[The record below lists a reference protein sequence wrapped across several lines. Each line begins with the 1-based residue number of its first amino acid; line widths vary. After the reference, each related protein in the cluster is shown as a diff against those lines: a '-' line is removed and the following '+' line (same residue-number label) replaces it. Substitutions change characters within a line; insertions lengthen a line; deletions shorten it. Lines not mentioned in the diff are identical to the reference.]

1 MTRNPQALRYSRP
14 PRPRAWLLLLA
25 LILGL
30 GAGSGAGLAVTWWL
44 WPVQYTNV
52 APDSLRPGHRE
63 EYLTL
68 VSQAYA
74 YDRDLGLAQH
84 RLSALGDPTAIG
96 AEIATLA
103 ERYVAQGGP
112 AEHIRALTA
121 LAYALGFPRADLAAY
136 LPEQAITL
144 TPMARPTH
152 TPTAKP
158 TETPTEAATPTETP
172 TEAATPTETP
182 TPTPVVL
189 PTETST
195 LTVEDT
201 GTPSL
206 EPAGPGNS
214 PTPFPSPTRTPRPTV
229 TATTVPA
236 PEPRYQVTHQSHT
249 CEGPDG
255 MLRITVRDAAGEPK
269 PNVELLIR
277 WSDGEERFFT
287 GLKPENGPGYA
298 DYRLQKGQ
306 TYQVGIVGTLSDVAT
321 EIAGDLCA
329 TQDRLASWEVVFQLA
344 NPLP

>member
-1 MTRNPQALRYSRP
+1 MTRSSQTLRYSRP
-14 PRPRAWLLLLA
+14 PRPRAWILLLA

-44 WPVQYTNV
+44 WPVRYTDV

-74 YDRDLGLAQH
+74 YDRDLGLAQR

-112 AEHIRALTA
+112 AEHIRSLAA

-144 TPMARPTH
+144 TPMPQPTH
-152 TPTAKP
+152 TPTAEP
-158 TETPTEAATPTETP
+158 TETPTA
-172 TEAATPTETP
+172 AATPTETP

-189 PTETST
+189 PTETPT
-195 LTVEDT
+195 LMVEDT
-201 GTPSL
+201 VTPPF
-206 EPAGPGNS
+206 EPAEPGNS

-236 PEPRYQVTHQSHT
+236 PEPRYQVIHQSHT
-249 CEGPDG
+249 CEGSDG
-255 MLRITVRDAAGEPK
+255 MLRITVRDAAGDPR

-287 GLKPENGPGYA
+287 GLKPENSPGYA

-321 EIAGDLCA
+321 GIAGDLCA
-329 TQDRLASWEVVFQLA
+329 TQDHLASWEVVFQLT